1 LFSDGDKDQPML
13 TAAEI
18 ETYHRDGY
26 VIPQDFRLNE
36 SELDRLRAAVDQVL
50 ADNPDTL
57 PDRMINTHL
66 DGGAPYQLRGHKAIH
81 DIAGDPRVLD
91 MAEAVMG
98 PDLILL
104 FTHLFCK
111 PAASSRAVPWH
122 QDGPFWPVSPLAS
135 CTVWLALDK
144 VDAENGAMRMIPG
157 SHRSDYLEHN
167 FTDSADSTLNREIDQ
182 AQIDESEAMSVELE
196 PGQVSLHDIG
206 IIHGS
211 SANSSARR
219 RAGLALRY
227 MPATSNMYRQKE
239 NAAANWANMPME
251 MVRGVNQHPGND
263 FSLGEF
269 GRPWSGA

>member
-1 LFSDGDKDQPML
+1 ML
-13 TAAEI
+13 TPDEI

-26 VIPQDFRLNE
+26 VTPQDFCLSDGELNK
-36 SELDRLRAAVDQVL
+36 LRDAVDRVL
-50 ADNPDTL
+50 ADNPETL

-66 DGGAPYQLRGHKAIH
+66 DGGAPYGIRGQKAIH
-81 DIAGDPRVLD
+81 DIARDPRILD

-104 FTHLFCK
+104 LSHLFCK

-135 CTVWLALDK
+135 CTVWIALDK
-144 VDAENGAMRMIPG
+144 VDEGNGAMRMIPG
-157 SHRSDYLEHN
+157 SHRQDYKKHD
-167 FTDSADSTLNREIDQ
+167 FTDDVNSTLNHEISLDL
-182 AQIDESEAMSVELE
+182 IDESVAATIELE

-211 SANSSARR
+211 AANSSARR

-227 MPATSNMYRQKE
+227 MPATSSMNRQQE
-239 NAAANWANMPME
+239 NSAANWTTMPME
-251 MVRGVNQHPGND
+251 MVRGVNQHPDND
-263 FSLGEF
+263 FGPGEF
-269 GRPWSGA
+269 GRPWAKARAAG